1 MSVPKRFKTNKQLT
15 NNRTAKQVLV
25 RTNTI
30 HILEKNLIFLNTTQK
45 KYFNSHLINFY
56 YKKRSSIV
64 VLR

>member
-25 RTNTI
+25 RTNSI
-30 HILEKNLIFLNTTQK
+30 HILEKNLIFLNNTQK
-45 KYFNSHLINFY
+45 KYLNSHLISFY